1 MKTFRVALC
10 LLTLVLVGASCGPIR
25 AVTATA
31 DANDDLFKAQLAGAH
46 EVKSGERYITP
57 AQYEYQLAYLY
68 LEKSKE
74 LQGFAKY
81 DAAYFYATKAAELGK
96 GAVRDKAEEERRKIR
111 RQQIRSGQL
120 TQKPTGN

>member
-10 LLTLVLVGASCGPIR
+10 LLVAVVVGASCGPIR

-31 DANDDLFKAQLAGAH
+31 DAKDDLFRAELAGAH
-46 EVKSGERYITP
+46 VVKPGEKYITP

-96 GAVRDKAEEERRKIR
+96 GAVRDKAEEERRRIR
-111 RQQIRSGQL
+111 RQQILSGQIL
-120 TQKPTGN
+120 QKDSGN

>member
-1 MKTFRVALC
+1 MKTFSVALC
-10 LLTLVLVGASCGPIR
+10 LLTAIALGAACGPIR

-31 DANDDLFKAQLAGAH
+31 DANDELFKAQLSKAH
-46 EVKSGERYITP
+46 EISPGEKYITP

-96 GAVRDKAEEERRKIR
+96 ASVRDKAEEERRKIR
-111 RQQIRSGQL
+111 RQQILNGQIL
-120 TQKPTGN
+120 QKSVGP